1 MSTSAKKTNLK
12 SDNKEAK
19 EVIVEEAKTTV
30 ADGFVSDQ
38 IVHETAK
45 GTVEVSEAARSRDRH
60 GLDEKTL
67 IGIYKTMYMSRR
79 IDDKE
84 IQLKGQNKIFFQIS
98 GAGHEAILTAA
109 ALTMKPAY
117 DWFFPYYRD
126 RALMIGLGMTAQ
138 EMLWSAVGAERDP
151 NSHGRQMP
159 SHWGHKDLNVP
170 SQSSCTGS
178 QSLHAVGAA
187 EASYRASLLTS
198 LQDKVIGFKGDE
210 VVYLSVGDGTTS
222 EGEWWEAL
230 NSASNLKL
238 PVIFVVEDNG
248 YAIST
253 PVEVNTA
260 GGDISKLVVGF
271 PDLYIQKVDG
281 TDPLASYAVMKSA
294 VEYCRAR
301 KGPAFVHAKVVRPYS
316 HSLSDDEKLYR
327 IEEEREADAAIDP
340 IKTYAEF
347 LMTEGIAS
355 SEQLEAIR
363 KEIDAEVNE
372 AADIAIVTPQPAP
385 ESAYRNVYSPDVD
398 PTDRQLFDTEDGA
411 ELSGNAGTMVDLI
424 NRCMHEEMERDER
437 IVVFGEDVAD
447 CSREEYLEQL
457 KGKGGVFKVT
467 ANLQRKFGGT
477 RVFNSPLA
485 EANIVG
491 RAVGL
496 SLRGLKPV
504 VEIQFFDYIFPAMMQ
519 IRNEVAVMRW
529 RSDGDAK
536 CPMVMRV
543 PVGGYLKGGA
553 VYHSQSGTTLFAH
566 TPGLRIVYPSTALDA
581 NGLLRTSIRCDDP
594 VLFLEH
600 KHLYRQVY
608 NKSQYPSS
616 DFLIPFGKAKKV
628 REGSDV
634 TIVTYGALVERSN
647 QAAKRLEQQGITVD
661 LIDLRTLVP
670 YDWEAIA
677 ESVKKTSRVLVAH
690 EDPISYGYGA
700 EIAARIGTELF
711 EYLDAP
717 VRRVGATDTFVAY
730 APQVEDFILPQSE
743 DVEKAVQDLM
753 KY

>member
-1 MSTSAKKTNLK
+1 MSSAVKKSNTTKTKSKASETAVVTSVKTTQADGASGKKKSQKTAEAAIAAASKGKGKAKKDHKGL
-12 SDNKEAK
+12 DNK
-19 EVIVEEAKTTV
+19 TLV
-30 ADGFVSDQ
+30 A
-38 IVHETAK
+38 
-45 GTVEVSEAARSRDRH
+45 
-60 GLDEKTL
+60 
-67 IGIYKTMYMSRR
+67 IYRNMYISRR
-79 IDDKE
+79 VDDKE

-98 GAGHEAILTAA
+98 GAGHEAVLTAA
-109 ALTMKPAY
+109 GMVLKAGY

-126 RALMIGLGMTAQ
+126 RALMLQLGMTAQ
-138 EMLWSAVGAERDP
+138 EMLFSAVGAEADP

-178 QSLHAVGAA
+178 QALHAVGAA
-187 EASYRASLLTS
+187 EAAYRATLNKE
-198 LQDKVIGFKGDE
+198 LQDKVAGFQKDE
-210 VVYLSVGDGTTS
+210 VVYMSVGDGTTS

-230 NSASNLKL
+230 NTACNLKL

-253 PVEVNTA
+253 PVEVGTA
-260 GGDISKLVVGF
+260 GGDISKLVAGF
-271 PDLYIQKVDG
+271 PNLLIQKCDG
-281 TDPLASYAVMKSA
+281 TDPLESYETFQKAAK
-294 VEYCRAR
+294 YCRER

-327 IEEEREADAAIDP
+327 PEEERQKDAEIDP

-355 SEQLEAIR
+355 SEDLEALR
-363 KEIDAEVNE
+363 KEVDKEVNE
-372 AADIAIVTPQPAP
+372 AADIAIVTPQPAA
-385 ESAYRNVYSPDVD
+385 ETALRNVFSPDVD
-398 PTDRQLFDTEDGA
+398 PTSKDFDTEDGA

-424 NRCMHEEMERDER
+424 NRCMHEEMDRDPR
-437 IVVFGEDVAD
+437 IVIFGEDVAD
-447 CSREEYLEQL
+447 CSREEYLETV

-467 ANLQRKFGGT
+467 ANLQREFGSA

-485 EANIVG
+485 EANIIG
-491 RAVGL
+491 RAVGMA
-496 SLRGLKPV
+496 LRGLKPV
-504 VEIQFFDYIFPAMMQ
+504 VEIQFFDYIFPAFHQ
-519 IRNEVAVMRW
+519 IRNEVAVTRW
-529 RSDGDAK
+529 RSDGDTK

-566 TPGLRIVYPSTALDA
+566 TPGLMIAYPSNALDA
-581 NGLLRTSIRCDDP
+581 NGLLRTAIRCDDP

-616 DFLIPFGKAKKV
+616 EFMIPFGKAKTV
-628 REGSDV
+628 REGNDV
-634 TIVTYGALVERSN
+634 TIVTFGALVHRSN
-647 QAAKRLEQQGITVD
+647 EAAKRLEKDGVSVEI
-661 LIDLRTLVP
+661 IDLRTLVP

-677 ESVKKTSRVLVAH
+677 ESVKRTNRVIVAH

-700 EIAARIGTELF
+700 EIAAEFRTNCSNTSTLPFAASARPILSS
-711 EYLDAP
+711 
-717 VRRVGATDTFVAY
+717 ATLRSLKISSFRKSKMLKMLCVN
-730 APQVEDFILPQSE
+730 
-743 DVEKAVQDLM
+743 
-753 KY
+753 

>member
-1 MSTSAKKTNLK
+1 MTA
-12 SDNKEAK
+12 
-19 EVIVEEAKTTV
+19 
-30 ADGFVSDQ
+30 ADGALENDTVQ
-38 IVHETAK
+38 KTAK
-45 GTVEVSEAARSRDRH
+45 AVTAETDQSASSNGRKPARDYA
-60 GLDEKTL
+60 GLDAATL
-67 IGIYKTMYMSRR
+67 VGLYRTMYMSRR

-98 GAGHEAILTAA
+98 GAGHEGVLAGA
-109 ALTMKPAY
+109 ALALKPGY

-126 RALMIGLGMTAQ
+126 RALMLGLGMTAQ
-138 EMLWSAVGAERDP
+138 EMLWSSVGAEKDP

-159 SHWGHKDLNVP
+159 SHWGSPALNVP

-178 QSLHAVGAA
+178 QALHAVGAA
-187 EASYRASLLTS
+187 EASYRASLHES
-198 LQDKVIGFKGDE
+198 LRDKVAGFKGDE
-210 VVYLSVGDGTTS
+210 VVYMSVGDGTTS
-222 EGEWWEAL
+222 EGEWWESL
-230 NSASNLKL
+230 NSACNLKL

-260 GGDISKLVVGF
+260 GGNVAKLVTGF
-271 PDLYIQKVDG
+271 PDLYIQECDG
-281 TDPLASYAVMKSA
+281 TNPLESYETFKRA

-327 IEEEREADAAIDP
+327 PEEEREADARIDP
-340 IKTYAEF
+340 IKTFGEF

-355 SEQLEAIR
+355 AEDLEALR
-363 KEIDAEVNE
+363 KEVDAEINE
-372 AADIAIVTPQPAP
+372 AADIAVNTPQPAP
-385 ESAYRNVYSPDVD
+385 ESAWRNIFSPDVD
-398 PTDRQLFDTEDGA
+398 PTSAAFDTEDGA
-411 ELSGNAGTMVDLI
+411 ELSGTPGTMVDLI
-424 NRCMHEEMERDER
+424 NRCLHEEMERDER

-447 CSREEYLEQL
+447 VSREQYMERV

-467 ANLQRKFGGT
+467 ANLQRKFGST

-504 VEIQFFDYIFPAMMQ
+504 CEIQFFDYIFPAMHQ

-529 RSDGDAK
+529 RSDGDSK
-536 CPMVMRV
+536 CPMVIRV

-566 TPGLRIVYPSTALDA
+566 TPGLRIVYPSNALDA

-594 VLFLEH
+594 VMFLEH

-608 NKSQYPSS
+608 NKSEYPSS
-616 DFLIPFGKAKKV
+616 EFMIPFGKAKVV
-628 REGSDV
+628 REGTDV
-634 TIVTYGALVERSN
+634 TVVTFGALVQRSFE
-647 QAAKRLEQQGITVD
+647 AAKRLEKDGISVEV
-661 LIDLRTLVP
+661 IDLRTLVP
-670 YDWEAIA
+670 YDWERIA
-677 ESVKKTSRVLVAH
+677 ESVKKTNRVIVAH
-690 EDPISYGYGA
+690 EDALSYGYGA
-700 EIAARIGTELF
+700 EIAARISDELF

-717 VRRVGATDTFVAY
+717 VKRVASTDTFVAY
-730 APQVEDFILPQSE
+730 APQVEDYILPQIE
-743 DVEKAVQDLM
+743 DVERAARDLM